1 MDLRNARSEQVAN
14 GVWHRTEQE
23 WAHIEKPIKL
33 LDHEIARFADKHG
46 INISK
51 NKKDWPER
59 SLRWGNDIQCL
70 IQVYLADQDT
80 LTLNLWIC
88 ASQDRGKQR
97 YWKREFLIHEAQ
109 VSDVE
114 NSLFGVL
121 ELGKQRLDLWSAH
134 PEELEFAT
142 ELNV

>member
-1 MDLRNARSEQVAN
+1 MATLLAQAFRMGLRNARSEQVAN

-51 NKKDWPER
+51 NKKDWPKR

-70 IQVYLADQDT
+70 IQFYLADQDT
-80 LTLNLWIC
+80 PNSEFMDLCVT
-88 ASQDRGKQR
+88 GQR
-97 YWKREFLIHEAQ
+97 KAK
-109 VSDVE
+109 
-114 NSLFGVL
+114 VL
-121 ELGKQRLDLWSAH
+121 EARVSN
-134 PEELEFAT
+134 T
-142 ELNV
+142 